1 MLLGPKYAILCLV
14 VGQSGRKW
22 DAGVGRRSV
31 FNEWV
36 EHMFLGQYR
45 HTIDN
50 KGRLIVPAR
59 FRDFLSEGGFITQGF
74 DRNLMVLT
82 SQAFDS
88 ITQRVNQLS
97 STDETARQLR
107 RLIYA
112 TADRVELDKTG
123 RIRIPQFLQDVAG
136 FNSDAVV
143 VGVGAYFEIW
153 APDAWDSQESLL
165 QDPEANAHR
174 FAALD
179 LTTGP

>member
-1 MLLGPKYAILCLV
+1 
-14 VGQSGRKW
+14 
-22 DAGVGRRSV
+22 
-31 FNEWV
+31 
-36 EHMFLGQYR
+36 MFLGQYR

-59 FRDFLSEGGFITQGF
+59 FRDYLAEGGFITQGF

-88 ITQRVNQLS
+88 ITERVNQLS
-97 STDETARQLR
+97 LTDETARQLR

-112 TADRVELDKTG
+112 TADRLELDKTG
-123 RIRIPQFLQDVAG
+123 QIRIPQFLLAVAG
-136 FNSDAVV
+136 FNTDAVV

-153 APDAWDSQESLL
+153 SPEAWDTQENLL
-165 QDPEANAHR
+165 QDPDANAHR

>member
-1 MLLGPKYAILCLV
+1 
-14 VGQSGRKW
+14 
-22 DAGVGRRSV
+22 
-31 FNEWV
+31 
-36 EHMFLGQYR
+36 MFLGQYR

-59 FRDFLSEGGFITQGF
+59 FRDYLADGGFITQGF

-88 ITQRVNQLS
+88 ITERVNQLS
-97 STDETARQLR
+97 LTDETARQLR

-112 TADRVELDKTG
+112 TADRVEMDKTG
-123 RIRIPQFLQDVAG
+123 RIRIPQFLLGVAG
-136 FNSDAVV
+136 FNSDAVL

-153 APDAWDSQESLL
+153 SPEAWDTQENLL
-165 QDPEANAHR
+165 QDPDANAHR

>member
-1 MLLGPKYAILCLV
+1 
-14 VGQSGRKW
+14 
-22 DAGVGRRSV
+22 
-31 FNEWV
+31 
-36 EHMFLGQYR
+36 MFLGQYR

-59 FRDFLSEGGFITQGF
+59 FRDNLAEGGFVTQGF

-82 SQAFDS
+82 SQAFEA
-88 ITQRVNQLS
+88 ITRRVNELS
-97 STDETARQLR
+97 LTDETARQLR

-123 RIRIPQFLQDVAG
+123 RIRIPQFLLEIASFD
-136 FNSDAVV
+136 SDAVV
-143 VGVGAYFEIW
+143 VGVGVYFEIW
-153 APDAWDSQESLL
+153 SPAAWDTQEELL
-165 QDPEANAHR
+165 QDPDANAHR